1 MASKTKAPPAKEG
14 ARQGTGK
21 LVQRTGH
28 LRCTKKNA
36 EQQKF
41 NAT

>member
-1 MASKTKAPPAKEG
+1 MASKTKAPSANEG
-14 ARQGTGK
+14 ARQVSPTNGSFA
-21 LVQRTGH
+21 LHQ
-28 LRCTKKNA
+28 KNA